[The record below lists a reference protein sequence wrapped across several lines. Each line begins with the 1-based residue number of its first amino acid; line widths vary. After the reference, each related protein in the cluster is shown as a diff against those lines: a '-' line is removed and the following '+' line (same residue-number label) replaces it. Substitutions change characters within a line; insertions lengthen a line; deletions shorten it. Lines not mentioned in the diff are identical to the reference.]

1 MLSLQLSNISKAYGD
16 NLILDK
22 VSFVVN
28 TGERVG
34 LIGPNGCGKSTL
46 LRVIMGRERPDGGS
60 VQLSPAGTRPGYL
73 EQGLLYEEGESI
85 GDLLYVYERAVEAA
99 EERVAT
105 LAGRLAQTSG
115 AEQARLMEAYSEAL
129 ADLERLAVARPQEH
143 EAEAVLA
150 GLGLAEVPLET
161 PVAILSGGQKT
172 RVGLARLLLN
182 RPDLIL
188 LDEPTNHLDIEALE
202 WLEGWLRHYPGAVL
216 IVSHDRTFLDNTVT
230 RILDLEPESHTV
242 TEYVGNYSDYIAAWE
257 QRREKQWAEWKDQQE
272 EVRRLEGDIHRT
284 KHQALSVELTTTS
297 GQPTVRRYAK
307 KVAKKAKSRE
317 KKLER
322 YLESDERVEK
332 PQLTWQMK
340 LEFLETP
347 ESGQDVL
354 ILENLA
360 AGYAGVPLFE
370 GAAEIL
376 GAGER
381 VALVGPNGAGKTTLL
396 KVILGQ
402 LPPLEGQARLGANV
416 KVGYYAQEQET
427 LPPDGTPFSVI
438 RGSAPMSETDA
449 RSFLHYFL
457 FSGDDAFLPVRSLSY
472 GERARLVLARL
483 VATGCNFLILDEP
496 INHLDIPSRER
507 FEQAMAA
514 YEGTVL
520 AVVHDRYFIRRFA
533 SRVWQIADGRLR
545 SYLDLEEMRRTR
557 SAGEMRF

>member
-1 MLSLQLSNISKAYGD
+1 MLHVSNISKAYGD
-16 NLILDK
+16 HLILDK

-28 TGERVG
+28 AGERVG

-46 LRVIMGRERPDGGS
+46 LRIITGREHPDGGS

-73 EQGLLYEEGESI
+73 EQGLLYEAGESI

-105 LAGRLAQTSG
+105 LAGRLARTSG

-182 RPDLIL
+182 GPDLLL

-202 WLEGWLRHYPGAVL
+202 WLEGWLRDYPGAVL

-242 TEYVGNYSDYIAAWE
+242 TEYVGNYSDYIVTWE
-257 QRREKQWAEWKDQQE
+257 QRREKQWAEWQDQRE
-272 EVRRLEGDIHRT
+272 EVRRLGADIHRT
-284 KHQALSVELTTTS
+284 KQQALSVELTTTP

-332 PQLTWQMK
+332 PKLTWQMK

-354 ILENLA
+354 VLEELA

-370 GAAEIL
+370 GASEIL

-402 LPPLEGQARLGANV
+402 LPPLEGRARLGAKV

-438 RGSAPMSETDA
+438 RSSAPMSETDA

-457 FSGDDAFLPVRSLSY
+457 FSGDDVFRSVHSLSY

-533 SRVWQIADGRLR
+533 SRVWQIAGGRLR
-545 SYLDLEEMRRTR
+545 SCLDLEETRRTQR
-557 SAGEMRF
+557 ADELLF